1 MDAAA
6 LMAMSTELVAL
17 AGVGLTALGLFVNA
31 ALFAFFLG
39 KLSARVSALETRAR
53 NVEDGTAALAAMTAT
68 LHALKDSVDD
78 IKVTFSRRFE
88 AVEQTV
94 RTLLMARSR
103 RTASAED

>member
-1 MDAAA
+1 MASDLIA
-6 LMAMSTELVAL
+6 LV
-17 AGVGLTALGLFVNA
+17 GVGLTSLGLFANA

-39 KLSARVSALETRAR
+39 KLSARVASLEAR
-53 NVEDGTAALAAMTAT
+53 SRDTENGTAALAAMNAT
-68 LHALKDSVDD
+68 LHAVKDSVDD

-103 RTASAED
+103 RAAPVED

>member
-1 MDAAA
+1 MTNELAAFIG
-6 LMAMSTELVAL
+6 VAL
-17 AGVGLTALGLFVNA
+17 TLLGLFIQA

-39 KLSARVSALETRAR
+39 KLSARVKGLEDRAGH
-53 NVEDGTAALAAMTAT
+53 VEDGATALAAMTAT

-94 RTLLMARSR
+94 KTLLLARSR
-103 RTASAED
+103 GTAPAED